1 MIGVKYNKLTAIKE
15 LGTNKS
21 RHKIYLFKCECG
33 NDKVATAINVRAN
46 RVKSCG
52 CLSKKHG
59 KFGTKI
65 YSVWAGMKSRCYY
78 EKNENYINYGAR
90 GIKVCER
97 WKNSFIN
104 FYEDMGDRPFPNAQ
118 LDRINND
125 GNYEPDNCRW
135 VTPSQNCTTRRVKK
149 SVSGHKNIKTT
160 PYGTY
165 RARLVRQGYERTS
178 YTVETVEKAIA
189 LRDLYINEYNKN
201 PQKWIE
207 DTVNKNYLR

>member
-21 RHKIYLFKCECG
+21 RHKMYLFKCECG

-59 KFGTKI
+59 KCGTEI
-65 YSVWAGMKSRCYY
+65 YSIWAGMKSRCYY

-104 FYEDMGDRPFPNAQ
+104 FYEDMGDKPSAKHQ
-118 LDRINND
+118 LDRIDND
-125 GNYEPDNCRW
+125 GDYEPFNCRW
-135 VTPSQNCTTRRVKK
+135 VTPSENCLNRRNKENK
-149 SVSGHKNIKTT
+149 TGFKNIKVT
-160 PYGTY
+160 PYGAY
-165 RARLVRQGYERTS
+165 RARIVREGCERISLTRLD
-178 YTVETVEKAIA
+178 INDA
-189 LRDLYINEYNKN
+189 LKIRDQYIEEYNKN

-207 DTVNKNYLR
+207 DTINKAYPK

>member
-104 FYEDMGDRPFPNAQ
+104 FYEDMGDKPSAKHQ
-118 LDRINND
+118 LDRIDND
-125 GNYEPDNCRW
+125 GDYDPSNCRW
-135 VTPSQNCTTRRVKK
+135 VTPSENCLNRRNKENK
-149 SVSGHKNIKTT
+149 TGFKNIKVT
-160 PYGTY
+160 PYGAY
-165 RARLVRQGYERTS
+165 RARIVREGCERISLTRLD
-178 YTVETVEKAIA
+178 INDA
-189 LRDLYINEYNKN
+189 LKIRDQYIEEYNKN

-207 DTVNKNYLR
+207 DTINKAYPK

>member
-21 RHKIYLFKCECG
+21 RHKMYLFKCECG

-59 KFGTKI
+59 KCGTEI
-65 YSVWAGMKSRCYY
+65 YSVWTGMKSRCYY

-97 WKNSFIN
+97 WKSSFIN
-104 FYEDMGDRPFPNAQ
+104 FYEDMGDKPSAKHQ
-118 LDRINND
+118 LDRIDND
-125 GNYEPDNCRW
+125 GDYDPFNCRW
-135 VTPSQNCTTRRVKK
+135 VTPSENCLNRRNKENK
-149 SVSGHKNIKTT
+149 TGFKNIKVT
-160 PYGTY
+160 PYGAY
-165 RARLVRQGYERTS
+165 RARIVREGCERISLTRLD
-178 YTVETVEKAIA
+178 INDA
-189 LRDLYINEYNKN
+189 LKIRDQYIEEYNKN
-201 PQKWIE
+201 PQKWIK
-207 DTVNKNYLR
+207 DTINKAYPK

>member
-21 RHKIYLFKCECG
+21 RHKMYLFKCACG

-59 KFGTKI
+59 KFGTNI

-97 WKNSFIN
+97 WKNSFEN
-104 FYEDMGDRPFPNAQ
+104 FYKDMGDKPSAKHQ
-118 LDRINND
+118 LDRIDND
-125 GNYEPDNCRW
+125 GDYDPSNCRW
-135 VTPSQNCTTRRVKK
+135 VTPSENCLNRRNKENK
-149 SVSGHKNIKTT
+149 TGFKNIKVT
-160 PYGTY
+160 PYGAY
-165 RARLVRQGYERTS
+165 RARIVREGCERISLTRLD
-178 YTVETVEKAIA
+178 INDA
-189 LRDLYINEYNKN
+189 LKIRDQYIEEYNKN

-207 DTVNKNYLR
+207 DTINKAYPK

>member
-21 RHKIYLFKCECG
+21 RHKMYLFKCECG

-59 KFGTKI
+59 KFGTNI

-97 WKNSFIN
+97 WKNSFEN
-104 FYEDMGDRPFPNAQ
+104 FYKDMGDKPSSKHQ
-118 LDRINND
+118 LDRIDND
-125 GNYEPDNCRW
+125 GDYEPSNCRW
-135 VTPSQNCTTRRVKK
+135 VTPSENCLNRRNKENK
-149 SVSGHKNIKTT
+149 TGFKNIKVT
-160 PYGTY
+160 PYGAY
-165 RARLVRQGYERTS
+165 RARIVREGCERISLTRLD
-178 YTVETVEKAIA
+178 INDA
-189 LRDLYINEYNKN
+189 LKIRDQYIEEYNKN

-207 DTVNKNYLR
+207 DTINKDYPK

>member
-21 RHKIYLFKCECG
+21 RHKMYLFKCECG

-65 YSVWAGMKSRCYY
+65 YRVWTGMKSRCYY
-78 EKNENYINYGAR
+78 EKDENYINYGAR

-104 FYEDMGDRPFPNAQ
+104 FYKDMGDKPSSKHQ
-118 LDRINND
+118 LDRIDND
-125 GNYEPDNCRW
+125 GDYEPSNCRW
-135 VTPSQNCTTRRVKK
+135 VTPSENCLNRRNKENK
-149 SVSGHKNIKTT
+149 TGFKNIKVT
-160 PYGTY
+160 PYGAY
-165 RARLVRQGYERTS
+165 RARIVREGCERISLTRLD
-178 YTVETVEKAIA
+178 INDA
-189 LRDLYINEYNKN
+189 LKIRDQYIEEYNKN
-201 PQKWIE
+201 PQKWIK
-207 DTVNKNYLR
+207 DTINKDYPK

>member
-21 RHKIYLFKCECG
+21 RHKMYLFKCECG

-59 KFGTKI
+59 KFGTNI

-97 WKNSFIN
+97 WKNSFEN
-104 FYEDMGDRPFPNAQ
+104 FYKDMGDKPSAKHQ
-118 LDRINND
+118 LDRIDND
-125 GNYEPDNCRW
+125 GDYDPSNCRW
-135 VTPSQNCTTRRVKK
+135 VTPSENCLNRRNKENK
-149 SVSGHKNIKTT
+149 TGFKNIKVT
-160 PYGTY
+160 PYGAY
-165 RARLVRQGYERTS
+165 RARIVREGCERISLTRLD
-178 YTVETVEKAIA
+178 INDA
-189 LRDLYINEYNKN
+189 LKIRDQYIEEYNKN

-207 DTVNKNYLR
+207 DTINKAYPK

>member
-21 RHKIYLFKCECG
+21 RHKMYLFKCECG

-59 KFGTKI
+59 KCGTEI
-65 YSVWAGMKSRCYY
+65 YSVWTGMKSRCYY

-97 WKNSFIN
+97 WKSSFIN
-104 FYEDMGDRPFPNAQ
+104 FYEDMGDKPSVKHQ
-118 LDRINND
+118 LDRIDND
-125 GNYEPDNCRW
+125 GDYEPSNCRW
-135 VTPSQNCTTRRVKK
+135 VTPSENCLNRRNKENK
-149 SVSGHKNIKTT
+149 TGFKNIKVT
-160 PYGTY
+160 PYGAY
-165 RARLVRQGYERTS
+165 RARIVREGCERISLTRLD
-178 YTVETVEKAIA
+178 INDA
-189 LRDLYINEYNKN
+189 LKIRDQYIEEYNKN

-207 DTVNKNYLR
+207 DTINKAYPK

>member
-21 RHKIYLFKCECG
+21 RHKMYLFKCECG

-59 KFGTKI
+59 KCGTEI
-65 YSVWAGMKSRCYY
+65 YSVWTGMKSRCYY

-97 WKNSFIN
+97 WKSSFVN
-104 FYEDMGDRPFPNAQ
+104 FYEDMGDKPSAKHQ
-118 LDRINND
+118 LDRIDND
-125 GNYEPDNCRW
+125 GDYDPSNCRW
-135 VTPSQNCTTRRVKK
+135 VTPSENCLNRRNKENK
-149 SVSGHKNIKTT
+149 TGFKNIKVT
-160 PYGTY
+160 PYGAY
-165 RARLVRQGYERTS
+165 RARIVREGCERISLTRLD
-178 YTVETVEKAIA
+178 INDA
-189 LRDLYINEYNKN
+189 LKIRDQYIEEYNKN

-207 DTVNKNYLR
+207 DTINKAYPK

>member
-21 RHKIYLFKCECG
+21 RHKMYLFKCECG

-65 YSVWAGMKSRCYY
+65 YRVWTGMKSRCYY
-78 EKNENYINYGAR
+78 EKDENYINYGAR

-104 FYEDMGDRPFPNAQ
+104 FYEDMGDKPFLNAQ
-118 LDRINND
+118 LDRIDND
-125 GNYEPDNCRW
+125 GDYEPSNCRW
-135 VTPSQNCTTRRVKK
+135 VTPSENCLNRRNKENK
-149 SVSGHKNIKTT
+149 TGFKNIKVT
-160 PYGTY
+160 PYGAY
-165 RARLVRQGYERTS
+165 RARIVREGCERISLTRLD
-178 YTVETVEKAIA
+178 INDA
-189 LRDLYINEYNKN
+189 LKIRDQYIEEYNKN
-201 PQKWIE
+201 PQKWIK
-207 DTVNKNYLR
+207 DTINKDYPK

>member
-21 RHKIYLFKCECG
+21 RHKMYLFKCECG

-65 YSVWAGMKSRCYY
+65 YSVWTGMKSRCYY

-104 FYEDMGDRPFPNAQ
+104 FYEDMGDKPSAKHQ
-118 LDRINND
+118 LDRIDND
-125 GNYEPDNCRW
+125 GDYEPSNCRW
-135 VTPSQNCTTRRVKK
+135 VTPSENCLNRRNKENK
-149 SVSGHKNIKTT
+149 TGFKNIKVT
-160 PYGTY
+160 PYGAY
-165 RARLVRQGYERTS
+165 RARIVREGCERISLTRLD
-178 YTVETVEKAIA
+178 INDA
-189 LRDLYINEYNKN
+189 LKIRNQYIEEYNKN
-201 PQKWIE
+201 PQKWIK
-207 DTVNKNYLR
+207 DTINKTYSK

>member
-21 RHKIYLFKCECG
+21 RHKMYLFKCECG

-59 KFGTKI
+59 KIGTNI

-97 WKNSFIN
+97 WKNSFEN
-104 FYEDMGDRPFPNAQ
+104 FYKDMGDKPSAKHQ
-118 LDRINND
+118 LDRIDND
-125 GNYEPDNCRW
+125 GDYDPSNCRW
-135 VTPSQNCTTRRVKK
+135 VTPSENCLNRRNKENK
-149 SVSGHKNIKTT
+149 TGFKNIKVT
-160 PYGTY
+160 PYGAY
-165 RARLVRQGYERTS
+165 RARIVREGCERISLTRLD
-178 YTVETVEKAIA
+178 INDA
-189 LRDLYINEYNKN
+189 LKIRDQYIEEYNKN

-207 DTVNKNYLR
+207 DTINKTYPK

>member
-21 RHKIYLFKCECG
+21 RHKMYLFKCECG

-65 YSVWAGMKSRCYY
+65 YSVWTGMKSRCYY

-104 FYEDMGDRPFPNAQ
+104 FYEDMGDKPSAKHQ
-118 LDRINND
+118 LDRIDND
-125 GNYEPDNCRW
+125 GDYDPSNCRW
-135 VTPSQNCTTRRVKK
+135 VTPSENCLNRRNKENK
-149 SVSGHKNIKTT
+149 TGFKNIKVT
-160 PYGTY
+160 PYGAY
-165 RARLVRQGYERTS
+165 RARIVREGCERISLTRLD
-178 YTVETVEKAIA
+178 INDA
-189 LRDLYINEYNKN
+189 LKIRDQYIEEYNKN

-207 DTVNKNYLR
+207 DTINKAYPK

>member
-21 RHKIYLFKCECG
+21 RHKMYLFKCECG

-59 KFGTKI
+59 KCGTEI
-65 YSVWAGMKSRCYY
+65 YSVWTGMKSRCYY

-97 WKNSFIN
+97 WKSSFIN
-104 FYEDMGDRPFPNAQ
+104 FYEDMGDKPSAKHQ
-118 LDRINND
+118 LDRIDND
-125 GNYEPDNCRW
+125 GDYEPSNCRW
-135 VTPSQNCTTRRVKK
+135 VTPSENCLNRRNKENK
-149 SVSGHKNIKTT
+149 TGFKNIKVT
-160 PYGTY
+160 PYGAY
-165 RARLVRQGYERTS
+165 RARIVREGCERISLTRLD
-178 YTVETVEKAIA
+178 INDA
-189 LRDLYINEYNKN
+189 LKIRDQYIEEYNKN
-201 PQKWIE
+201 PQKWIK
-207 DTVNKNYLR
+207 DTINKAYPK

>member
-21 RHKIYLFKCECG
+21 RHKMYLFKCECG

-59 KFGTKI
+59 KIGTKI
-65 YSVWAGMKSRCYY
+65 YSVWTGMKSRCYY

-104 FYEDMGDRPFPNAQ
+104 FYEDMGDKPSAKHQ
-118 LDRINND
+118 LDRIDND
-125 GNYEPDNCRW
+125 GDYEPSNCRW
-135 VTPSQNCTTRRVKK
+135 VTPSENCLNRRNKENK
-149 SVSGHKNIKTT
+149 TGFKNIKVT
-160 PYGTY
+160 PYGAY
-165 RARLVRQGYERTS
+165 RARIVREGCERISLTRLD
-178 YTVETVEKAIA
+178 INDA
-189 LRDLYINEYNKN
+189 LKIRDQYIEEYNKN
-201 PQKWIE
+201 PQKWIK
-207 DTVNKNYLR
+207 DTINKAYPK